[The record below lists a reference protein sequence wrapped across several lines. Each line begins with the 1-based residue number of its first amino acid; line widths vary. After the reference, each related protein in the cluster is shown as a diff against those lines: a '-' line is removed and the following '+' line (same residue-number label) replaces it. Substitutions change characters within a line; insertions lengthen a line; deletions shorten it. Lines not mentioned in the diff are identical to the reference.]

1 MPLRG
6 GILGRQQLG
15 GASMTKENRDYLEM
29 SYRSIS
35 CFADDG
41 TLSVADLDQLV
52 SIALRDGVVD
62 ENEKRVLV
70 AIIKRLNPS
79 ELTPE
84 MLARIADLR
93 KKVGM

>member
-1 MPLRG
+1 
-6 GILGRQQLG
+6 
-15 GASMTKENRDYLEM
+15 MTKENRDYLEM
-29 SYRSIS
+29 SYRSIR

-41 TLSVADLDQLV
+41 TLSVADLDELV

-84 MLARIADLR
+84 MLTRIADLR